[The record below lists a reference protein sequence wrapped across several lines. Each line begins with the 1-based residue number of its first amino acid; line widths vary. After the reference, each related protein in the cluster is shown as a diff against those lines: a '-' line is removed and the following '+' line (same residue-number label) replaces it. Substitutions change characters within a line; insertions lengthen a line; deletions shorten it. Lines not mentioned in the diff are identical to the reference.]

1 MPPRRKEKYTREL
14 QVLRRDAQ
22 PTWHEIEGEPNER
35 KRQDRIRARDSA
47 IDELMK
53 IVRTKKFRGEKLGAL
68 EQLRVNNF
76 IKRLMARNGGQ
87 LPRPKGGRPREHPS
101 HLQLAVRV
109 LEALEA
115 CEEKES
121 IHAAL
126 KEVAERLDADYEYIK
141 EIYYD
146 YLYRDRDPEL
156 RLSDPDPELRLS
168 VKAERAFSKENVEIA
183 RRRAEIDRLASLP
196 RSECERQL
204 TAVATAWGVDPLRL
218 GRLVMF
224 ARSKRD
230 FPASRLYQQ
239 RYAKK

>member
-1 MPPRRKEKYTREL
+1 MPPRRDPLKIRAL
-14 QVLRRDAQ
+14 PVLERDARTTQ
-22 PTWHEIEGEPNER
+22 HEIDSAPTER
-35 KRQDRIRARDSA
+35 KREELRYARDSA
-47 IDELMK
+47 RAELAK

-68 EQLRVNNF
+68 EQLRVNNV
-76 IKRLMARNGGQ
+76 IKGLMARNRGH
-87 LPRPKGGRPREHPS
+87 LARPKGGRPREHPS

-121 IHAAL
+121 THSAL

-146 YLYRDRDPEL
+146 YLYPDR
-156 RLSDPDPELRLS
+156 DPELRLS
-168 VKAERAFSKENVEIA
+168 VKAERAFSKENAEIV

-204 TAVATAWGVDPLRL
+204 TVVSNAWGVDPLAL
-218 GRLVMF
+218 SRLVMF
-224 ARSKRD
+224 ARNKRD
-230 FPASRLYQQ
+230 FAASRLYQQ
-239 RYAKK
+239 RHAKK

>member
-47 IDELMK
+47 IDELIK
-53 IVRTKKFRGEKLGAL
+53 IVRTKRFRGEKLGAL
-68 EQLRVNNF
+68 EQLRVNNV
-76 IKRLMARNGGQ
+76 IKGLMARNRGH

-109 LEALEA
+109 LEELEV
-115 CEEKES
+115 CEKKES
-121 IHAAL
+121 ISSAL
-126 KEVAERLDADYEYIK
+126 EKVAGRLDADYEYIK

-146 YLYRDRDPEL
+146 YLCRDRDPEL
-156 RLSDPDPELRLS
+156 PKS
-168 VKAERAFSKENVEIA
+168 VRAERAFSTENAEIEL
-183 RRRAEIDRLASLP
+183 RRAEIERLASLP
-196 RSECERQL
+196 RSECKRQL
-204 TAVATAWGVDPLRL
+204 TVVSNAGGVDPLAL

-224 ARSKRD
+224 ARNKRD
-230 FPASRLYQQ
+230 FAASRLYQQ
-239 RYAKK
+239 RHAKK